1 MQGTIK
7 DNRKAGNFPELM
19 KDINSQIQET
29 HQVPNRINRNK
40 TTSKQ
45 TYSTDAGDK
54 IYNAARKR
62 EIS

>member
-1 MQGTIK
+1 
-7 DNRKAGNFPELM
+7 M

-29 HQVPNRINRNK
+29 HQVPNRMNKNK

-54 IYNAARKR
+54 TYNTARKR

>member
-1 MQGTIK
+1 
-7 DNRKAGNFPELM
+7 M
-19 KDINSQIQET
+19 KDINPQIQET
-29 HQVPNRINRNK
+29 HQVPHRLNKNK

-54 IYNAARKR
+54 IYNTARKR